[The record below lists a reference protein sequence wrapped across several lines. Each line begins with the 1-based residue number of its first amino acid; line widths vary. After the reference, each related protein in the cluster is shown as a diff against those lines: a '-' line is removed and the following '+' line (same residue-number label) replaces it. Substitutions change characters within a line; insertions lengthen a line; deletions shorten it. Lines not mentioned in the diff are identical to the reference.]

1 MDAAELATQCLQVVS
16 AIRCEIISRG
26 SACNLGRILVLLRQA
41 LQLAVLGQATGEE
54 DALAESGEVENQAML
69 PASGGPAVD
78 SPPGLPLADESMD
91 LAGSPTVS
99 SSPVGQ
105 PQADVEVSDAG
116 DRESTPPVLPPLR
129 RPPPQS
135 PTSTPVRP
143 SRGAGGSQRS
153 YVVRQHFIHGETAPW
168 GICSLEHVPKK
179 KPDAL
184 VRYGTQE
191 DTANSVALIADML
204 HTKQCLKASKSEL
217 LEALL
222 QVADVTTICCPE
234 DDDSRP
240 SGCGEQALD
249 DWDCAAAV
257 RHIQSLLLLPK
268 SLEVL
273 SNYQIGQYLKHLAND
288 GSHDAVNALIAHL
301 CSRAASTEVRQYRS
315 ILTHCGCSEC
325 LQDNSWLDATSQE
338 ERSSP
343 CAGTEVRAKCL
354 HDTYK
359 GFEPTQ
365 LRQCVMMAEA
375 VPTNHPLLFAQNV
388 PSAARVRQLLPTL
401 QKSIGKM
408 ERKHDRLPTSPAY
421 LAQCTVFA
429 VLPSKA
435 AIAIDYVDGDGGFL
449 VAELVPGLTDY
460 LDSRGLATLERFDDG
475 DSTLVAF
482 REFGHDAIELSH
494 VYKRTDCHQTR
505 HLGVESLRLAR
516 RLVAECDSLFVCT
529 RGELDAFG
537 KRLIVEVV
545 TGKDG
550 ALTTNAQEQLTAGL
564 SVPLRDAPAA
574 YLECAARAEANGAGI
589 FSIFPATV
597 AKSPDMSPSALRQ
610 HFREG
615 TTNQF
620 VVSEGEAVCKVSTP
634 SERRNDSHMTLYE
647 SNLPRAGCG
656 LFGRCQPP
664 PRFWEEGQA
673 ASSPVVIRKNDQV
686 CLYSKHPLTTPVEQL
701 PTADYV
707 VAVEAF
713 GRSRLYDASTY
724 DGSNIGRFAN
734 DAGLMPGL
742 KAMVRLSNRLCYP
755 TGCDWRVVEET
766 ARQHCNAVFKSKGP
780 TAIVLVAT
788 RDITLGRRSQEI
800 FVSYGIHSYWVPCIA
815 SKIVE
820 WGIDSEMVQALL
832 WCVTSEQSNW
842 PPDMRRQCLDDM
854 RRVYPGIDNVCD
866 VSCPWPELLGS
877 TLPPRRARSGQRH

>member
-1 MDAAELATQCLQVVS
+1 MDHELAKECLQVVS
-16 AIRCEIISRG
+16 AIRCEIISR
-26 SACNLGRILVLLRQA
+26 SISCNLGAILDLLRQA
-41 LQLAVLGQATGEE
+41 LRLAEAGQATGET
-54 DALAESGEVENQAML
+54 LAESGEFESQAMP
-69 PASGGPAVD
+69 PASGGLSVD

-91 LAGSPTVS
+91 FAGCPTGS

-105 PQADVEVSDAG
+105 PEADLDESDAG
-116 DRESTPPVLPPLR
+116 ERESTPPVLPPLR
-129 RPPPQS
+129 RPPPS
-135 PTSTPVRP
+135 PTSTPVRT
-143 SRGAGGSQRS
+143 SRGTGGSQRS
-153 YVVRQHFIHGETAPW
+153 YVVRQHFIHGQSTPR

-184 VRYGTQE
+184 VRYGTHE
-191 DTANSVALIADML
+191 DTAETVALIADVL

-217 LEALL
+217 LQALL
-222 QVADVTTICCPE
+222 QVADVTTTCCPE
-234 DDDSRP
+234 DDNSRP

-273 SNYQIGQYLKHLAND
+273 SNYQIGQYLKYLAT
-288 GSHDAVNALIAHL
+288 GGGHDAVNALIAHL
-301 CSRAASTEVRQYRS
+301 CSQAASTEVQQYQS
-315 ILTHCGCSEC
+315 LLTHCGCSEC
-325 LQDNSWLDATSQE
+325 LRDNSWLDSTSLQ

-388 PSAARVRQLLPTL
+388 PSVTRVRQLLPTL
-401 QKSIGKM
+401 QKSIGRM
-408 ERKHDRLPTSPAY
+408 ERKHHRLPTSPAY
-421 LAQCTVFA
+421 LAQCTIFRVSSSDA
-429 VLPSKA
+429 VM
-435 AIAIDYVDGDGGFL
+435 AIDYVDGDGGFL

-460 LDSRGLATLERFDDG
+460 LDSQGGLATLERFADG
-475 DSTLVAF
+475 NNTLVSF

-494 VYKRTDCHQTR
+494 VYRRADCHRTKN
-505 HLGVESLRLAR
+505 LGVESLRLAR
-516 RLVAECDSLFVCT
+516 RLIAECDSLFVCT
-529 RGELDAFG
+529 RGQLDGYG

-550 ALTTNAQEQLTAGL
+550 ALTSNAQEQLTAGL
-564 SVPLRDAPAA
+564 SVPLGDAPVA
-574 YLECAARAEANGAGI
+574 YLECAAKAEANGAGI
-589 FSIFPATV
+589 FSIFPVTV
-597 AKSPDMSPSALRQ
+597 AKSLDMSPSRLRQ
-610 HFREG
+610 LFRDG

-620 VVSEGEAVCKVSTP
+620 AVREGEAVCKVSAR
-634 SERRNDSHMTLYE
+634 SDWRNDSHMTLYG
-647 SNLPRAGCG
+647 STLPRAGCG

-664 PRFWEEGQA
+664 ERLWEEGQA

-686 CLYSKHPLTTPVEQL
+686 CLYAKHPLTTPVEQL
-701 PTADYV
+701 STADYV

-734 DAGLMPGL
+734 DAGLLPGL
-742 KAMVRLSNRLCYP
+742 KAMVRLSNKLCYP

-766 ARQHCNAVFKSKGP
+766 ARQYCNAAFKSKGP
-780 TAIVLVAT
+780 TAVVLVAT

-800 FVSYGIHSYWVPCIA
+800 FVSYGIQGYWVPCIA
-815 SKIVE
+815 SKIIE

-842 PPDMRRQCLDDM
+842 PPNLRSQCLADM
-854 RRVYPGIDNVCD
+854 RRVYPDIDNHCD

-877 TLPPRRARSGQRH
+877 TLPPRRARSGWRP